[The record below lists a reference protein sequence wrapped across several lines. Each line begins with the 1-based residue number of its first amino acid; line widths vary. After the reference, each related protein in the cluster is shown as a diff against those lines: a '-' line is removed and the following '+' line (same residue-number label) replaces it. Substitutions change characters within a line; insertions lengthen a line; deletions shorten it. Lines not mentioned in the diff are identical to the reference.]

1 MNTSDK
7 IWRDQHGVCH
17 VTGKDKT
24 EVFGL
29 MGYAHAKDRG
39 MQILLMRIL
48 GQGRASEILDSSDE
62 VLGIDKFFKR
72 MNWAGSTSSEI
83 EKFSPEAEKII
94 DAYCHGINKALAEK
108 IPWEFKLFGY
118 QPEPWRAEDVILI
131 SRMVGYLTL
140 AQSQGE
146 MERLFIEF
154 VQAGLDKERLD
165 ELFPGI
171 LGDLDI
177 DLVKK
182 VELQERLVSPSSL
195 WNIAAP
201 LMMASNNWA
210 VSGKKTASGKPI
222 LANDPHLEVNR
233 LPNIWYE
240 MVLQTGDTYAM
251 GGTMP
256 GAP

>member
-1 MNTSDK
+1 MNTSEK
-7 IWRDQHGVCH
+7 IWRDKHGVCH
-17 VTGKDKT
+17 VEGKDRA

-29 MGYAHAKDRG
+29 MGYAHGKDRG

-72 MNWAGSTSSEI
+72 MNWIGSTSSEI
-83 EKFSPEAEKII
+83 EKFSPEAKKVI
-94 DAYCHGINKALAEK
+94 DAYCNGINKALTEK

-118 QPEPWRAEDVILI
+118 KPEPWCAEDVILI

-146 MERLFIEF
+146 MERLLIEF
-154 VQAGLDKERLD
+154 VQAGMDEERLN

-182 VELQERLVSPSSL
+182 VELQERL
-195 WNIAAP
+195 
-201 LMMASNNWA
+201 
-210 VSGKKTASGKPI
+210 
-222 LANDPHLEVNR
+222 
-233 LPNIWYE
+233 
-240 MVLQTGDTYAM
+240 
-251 GGTMP
+251 
-256 GAP
+256 